1 MIRLFAAASIVL
13 ASSVAM
19 QARAPASILDQSS
32 SIVPI
37 FAQVSDTYDFEI
49 ITIPALAG
57 VEVTLD
63 GVTRTTNVLGKTSF
77 SVRRIN
83 GEVDPRV
90 ARRVIVETDEL
101 EIDDRTIAR
110 FARPVERSRSLT
122 LMYSTYHHTAFSF
135 DDANDRP
142 IANSRIDSTIIK
154 SSTGEALEIDVNDD
168 VWLLGTRVAG
178 SARPEVKPVFWTIN
192 DVIIDGTSV
201 AHRGQTKFYP
211 ETDALVSSGLLL
223 FDVRFRTVDA
233 FFGFPAGDRLTIA
246 TPSEEIIDLELVD
259 GIASIDQ
266 LPRGE
271 YEVVIEGS
279 GLRIGRPVTLTRNQ
293 DLRLLYYSRLDIA
306 LVIIGLAGFLVLPFV
321 IGLRRHRSREAPVDT
336 SGSEPTGVEDQ
347 PSVESSRARVG
358 QLFRDTWDTVTVRLS
373 PKRETSEERSDEAE
387 RGRT

>member
-1 MIRLFAAASIVL
+1 
-13 ASSVAM
+13 
-19 QARAPASILDQSS
+19 
-32 SIVPI
+32 
-37 FAQVSDTYDFEI
+37 
-49 ITIPALAG
+49 
-57 VEVTLD
+57 
-63 GVTRTTNVLGKTSF
+63 
-77 SVRRIN
+77 
-83 GEVDPRV
+83 
-90 ARRVIVETDEL
+90 
-101 EIDDRTIAR
+101 
-110 FARPVERSRSLT
+110 
-122 LMYSTYHHTAFSF
+122 
-135 DDANDRP
+135 
-142 IANSRIDSTIIK
+142 
-154 SSTGEALEIDVNDD
+154 
-168 VWLLGTRVAG
+168 
-178 SARPEVKPVFWTIN
+178 VKPVFWTIN

>member
-1 MIRLFAAASIVL
+1 MIRLFAVASMVL
-13 ASSVAM
+13 VSSVAM
-19 QARAPASILDQSS
+19 QARAPASILDHSS
-32 SIVPI
+32 SIAPI

-57 VEVTLD
+57 VNVTLD
-63 GVTRTTNVLGKTSF
+63 GVTRRTNVLGRASF

-90 ARRVIVETDEL
+90 AGRVIVETNEL

-110 FARPVERSRSLT
+110 FARPVERARSLT
-122 LMYSTYHHTAFSF
+122 LMYSTYHQTAFSF
-135 DDANDRP
+135 VDANDRR
-142 IANSRIDSTIIK
+142 IANSRIESTIIK

-211 ETDALVSSGLLL
+211 DTDALVSSGLLL

-233 FFGFPAGDRLTIA
+233 FFGFPAGDRLTIT

-259 GIASIDQ
+259 GIASIEQ

-306 LVIIGLAGFLVLPFV
+306 LVAIGLAGFLVLPFV
-321 IGLRRHRSREAPVDT
+321 IGLRRHRSREAPVNT

-347 PSVESSRARVG
+347 PSVESSRARVR

-373 PKRETSEERSDEAE
+373 PKQGNREEQSDEAE